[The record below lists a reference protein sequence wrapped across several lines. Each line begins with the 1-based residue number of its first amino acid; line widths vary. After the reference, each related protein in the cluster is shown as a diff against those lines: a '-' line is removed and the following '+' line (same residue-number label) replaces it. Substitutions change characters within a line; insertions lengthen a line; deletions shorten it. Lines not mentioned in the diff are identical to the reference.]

1 MPNMLSSVQ
10 RFLQQTCCSW
20 HMNKINL
27 LMPHFVDFVIL
38 LVLSAAGRADVTNAD
53 LPQLAV
59 QHEHLACALA
69 DPCARPELAR
79 DDVGRPVLPALD
91 VGRPEHLQPSHPPP
105 AAACRRLPPAVPP
118 TVSPAV
124 SPHHQRAGCPSSS
137 RCCHPLHA
145 AHLFSLPILF
155 MPPIL
160 FTLPILLLLLLI
172 LPSPAAPPRL
182 PPAAVPPPCPTSPR
196 PTSLPPLHP
205 PPQLAPHLRHRPT
218 HDPSLQPTRR
228 HSLARHQPPQPH
240 PAHAA
245 ASQPSQPASRVSRPA
260 TQPASRASQ
269 PAELA
274 NQPRDQPPSRTQPAK
289 LATQPAHW
297 PPQQSGRQ
305 QHSTSLADHSGAAT
319 HTLHRIPSPHGVGGG
334 VEGGRW
340 S

>member
-1 MPNMLSSVQ
+1 MLSSVQ

-182 PPAAVPPPCPTSPR
+182 PPAAVPPPCPTSPAR
-196 PTSLPPLHP
+196 PRCRRS
-205 PPQLAPHLRHRPT
+205 
-218 HDPSLQPTRR
+218 TRR
-228 HSLARHQPPQPH
+228 HSSPPTSATALPTTRRYSPPAATASPVTSRH
-240 PAHAA
+240 
-245 ASQPSQPASRVSRPA
+245 SLTRPMPR
-260 TQPASRASQ
+260 PASRASQ
-269 PAELA
+269 PAESA
-274 NQPRDQPPSRTQPAK
+274 DQPRNQPAEPASQPSWPTSRATSRPVGPSQPN
-289 LATQPAHW
+289 
-297 PPQQSGRQ
+297 
-305 QHSTSLADHSGAAT
+305 
-319 HTLHRIPSPHGVGGG
+319 
-334 VEGGRW
+334 
-340 S
+340 